1 MNKNG
6 ENNLV
11 DNIDIDEEKNEL
23 TKEFFSKYDK
33 QEKISKKEISYKL
46 LYSYKTII
54 IIVLFIILGAS
65 KIETDKKDPNVI
77 KIGFFCYCI
86 KYGGIERVVAL
97 LVSLLSREKNFIIY
111 LITGSKILENEYYI
125 PNNVKRISLSEQKIN
140 IFQFNIR
147 EKLDIIVY
155 NFYDKKVLRK
165 LNTLKNTKIIAY
177 DHSCFVYW
185 IYYNQYKFEDTMYKA
200 YKNCKYVISLIPI
213 ENDYLFK
220 IWGINSIL
228 MDNPLTFEYDS
239 IIPSNLSDKNII
251 MIGRGSDR
259 LKRFELGIESMKY
272 IIKEIPECK
281 MNIISESVEEQEK
294 LIKTLNLEKNVKF
307 TGFQSNID
315 AYLKNTS
322 LHIFPSIAE
331 GYPMVL
337 GETKMYGIPTI
348 LCGLDYLALAKGGTV
363 MVYDDNPETI
373 AKEAIKILKNETYRK
388 ILGDEARKS
397 MEKRKNEFIEQR
409 WAKLL
414 SLVHKGDDESI
425 LKLNE
430 NKMTDK
436 EAEEIL
442 INQLKMIHL
451 RRPNLKDVTLDQL
464 KSYELV

>member
-200 YKNCKYVISLIPI
+200 YKDCKYVISLIPI

-272 IIKEIPECK
+272 IIKEIPECI

-414 SLVHKGDDESI
+414 SLIHKGDDESI

>member
-77 KIGFFCYCI
+77 KVGFFCYCI

-200 YKNCKYVISLIPI
+200 YKDCKYVISLIPI

>member
-125 PNNVKRISLSEQKIN
+125 PNNVKRISLSELKIN

-200 YKNCKYVISLIPI
+200 YKDCKYVISLIPI

-272 IIKEIPECK
+272 IIKEIPECI

>member
-6 ENNLV
+6 ENNFV

-77 KIGFFCYCI
+77 KVGFFCYCI

-200 YKNCKYVISLIPI
+200 YKDCKYVISLIPI

>member
-200 YKNCKYVISLIPI
+200 YKDCKYVISLIPI

>member
-200 YKNCKYVISLIPI
+200 YKDCKYVISLIPI

-272 IIKEIPECK
+272 IIKEIPECI

>member
-77 KIGFFCYCI
+77 KVGFFCYCI

-200 YKNCKYVISLIPI
+200 YKDCKYVISLIPI

-272 IIKEIPECK
+272 IIKEIPECI

-414 SLVHKGDDESI
+414 SLIHKGDDESI

>member
-33 QEKISKKEISYKL
+33 QETISKKEISYKL

-77 KIGFFCYCI
+77 KVGFFCYCI

-200 YKNCKYVISLIPI
+200 YKDCKYVISLIPI

-239 IIPSNLSDKNII
+239 ILPSDLSDKNII

-272 IIKEIPECK
+272 IIKEIPECI

-315 AYLKNTS
+315 TYLKNTS

-430 NKMTDK
+430 NRMTDK

>member
-1 MNKNG
+1 MNKNE

-11 DNIDIDEEKNEL
+11 EYIGINEEKNEL

-33 QEKISKKEISYKL
+33 QETISKKEISYKL

-77 KIGFFCYCI
+77 KVAFFCNCI

-97 LVSLLSREKNFIIY
+97 LVSLLSREKNFIIF
-111 LITGSKILENEYYI
+111 LITSSKILENEYYI

-200 YKNCKYVISLIPI
+200 YKDCKYVISLIPL

-239 IIPSNLSDKNII
+239 ILPSDLSDKNII

-272 IIKEIPECK
+272 IIKEIPECI

-294 LIKTLNLEKNVKF
+294 LIKTLNLEKNIKF

-315 AYLKNTS
+315 TYLKNTS

>member
-77 KIGFFCYCI
+77 KVGFFCYCI

-200 YKNCKYVISLIPI
+200 YKDCKYVISLIPI

-272 IIKEIPECK
+272 IIKEIPECI

>member
-77 KIGFFCYCI
+77 KVGFFCYCI

-200 YKNCKYVISLIPI
+200 YKDCKYVISLIPL

-239 IIPSNLSDKNII
+239 ILPSDLSDKNII

-272 IIKEIPECK
+272 IIKEIPECI

-315 AYLKNTS
+315 TYLKNTS

-430 NKMTDK
+430 NKMTEK

>member
-1 MNKNG
+1 
-6 ENNLV
+6 
-11 DNIDIDEEKNEL
+11 
-23 TKEFFSKYDK
+23 
-33 QEKISKKEISYKL
+33 
-46 LYSYKTII
+46 
-54 IIVLFIILGAS
+54 
-65 KIETDKKDPNVI
+65 
-77 KIGFFCYCI
+77 
-86 KYGGIERVVAL
+86 
-97 LVSLLSREKNFIIY
+97 
-111 LITGSKILENEYYI
+111 
-125 PNNVKRISLSEQKIN
+125 
-140 IFQFNIR
+140 
-147 EKLDIIVY
+147 
-155 NFYDKKVLRK
+155 
-165 LNTLKNTKIIAY
+165 
-177 DHSCFVYW
+177 
-185 IYYNQYKFEDTMYKA
+185 MYKA

-272 IIKEIPECK
+272 IIKEIPECI

-315 AYLKNTS
+315 VYLKNTS